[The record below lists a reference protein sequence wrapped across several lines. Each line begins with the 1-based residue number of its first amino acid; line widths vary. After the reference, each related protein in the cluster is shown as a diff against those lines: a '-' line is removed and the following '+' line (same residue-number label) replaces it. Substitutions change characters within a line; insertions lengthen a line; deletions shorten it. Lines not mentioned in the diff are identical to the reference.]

1 MVAPVV
7 VSRIQHRRGLQEQF
21 NGTNAIYPKD
31 YNGIGG
37 YGSSVDFTPEKY
49 PNVLLPGEM
58 VLCTDT
64 RRVYMGNING
74 EYLQLAI
81 QV

>member
-1 MVAPVV
+1 MVSPVV
-7 VSRIQHRRGLQEQF
+7 VSRIQHRRGLQTQF
-21 NGTNAIYPKD
+21 DELYPLG
-31 YNGIGG
+31 YVGVGG
-37 YGSSVDFTPEKY
+37 YNAPAFPDFTPLNY